1 MLSWIAKRWWVL
13 IAVFIETLSF
23 RSSIGVL
30 RRNSNM
36 YHELAKRLMSMDR
49 SNSRSTRKSIT
60 QRERNEALS
69 RPNDVSTSNLDE
81 AQVLLA
87 CRAYLIRKHKVEWEG
102 KKVRAEAAAS
112 PLFNE
117 GYFWCDPSDL
127 LYLRKNPDP
136 FNLIDNETESKIVM
150 STNPFSTNPLYPSE
164 EHRRRSNA
172 RANLWSNQ
180 TWKELWYEKRWKGR
194 KVTEEVRKQKL
205 TKRRI
210 ENLPLDLLES
220 PKFLALSEEE
230 VAAAIISYVRAKK
243 RMSEAKKKLKKKR
256 LTEREQFL
264 QWKNALKREAEGI
277 ALQMKVSNSTRRDV
291 GQKSIPLSF
300 EPSPDVMKS
309 LKDKRSQKSKRA
321 YEKRSQ
327 KSMFNATCPPGHEMT
342 KFRHTFSR
350 DENGSDESIQAI
362 LRINNA
368 LDSNQI
374 PSIADVET
382 ILKPGRLGRR
392 KAILLRILSECY
404 GLKGKCIPGLR
415 NGRVLISGS
424 SEEDMIIGQQI
435 SARLAKRVGWPI
447 FVSCSFHGWGGDSGS
462 GEAFCLGLM
471 FRRSWLRLW
480 EKEVARILIREKE
493 RMSDRAR

>member
-1 MLSWIAKRWWVL
+1 
-13 IAVFIETLSF
+13 
-23 RSSIGVL
+23 
-30 RRNSNM
+30 
-36 YHELAKRLMSMDR
+36 
-49 SNSRSTRKSIT
+49 
-60 QRERNEALS
+60 
-69 RPNDVSTSNLDE
+69 
-81 AQVLLA
+81 
-87 CRAYLIRKHKVEWEG
+87 
-102 KKVRAEAAAS
+102 
-112 PLFNE
+112 
-117 GYFWCDPSDL
+117 
-127 LYLRKNPDP
+127 
-136 FNLIDNETESKIVM
+136 M

-415 NGRVLISGS
+415 NGRVVLSFATTCTIKDLGT
-424 SEEDMIIGQQI
+424 
-435 SARLAKRVGWPI
+435 
-447 FVSCSFHGWGGDSGS
+447 FVLSKLKDSY
-462 GEAFCLGLM
+462 FI
-471 FRRSWLRLW
+471 
-480 EKEVARILIREKE
+480 V
-493 RMSDRAR
+493 